1 MSGAYRS
8 ADATVAAKR
17 AVSVTPTDGVL
28 IPTTRSLYIGTS
40 GNLAVRMAEDDQ
52 TIVFQSV
59 PAGVFP
65 VQVVEVLFTNTTAQN
80 IIALY

>member
-1 MSGAYRS
+1 MSGAYHN
-8 ADATVAAKR
+8 ANATVSAKR
-17 AVSVTPTDGVL
+17 AVSITPTDGVL
-28 IPTTRSLYIGTS
+28 IPATRALYIGSS
-40 GNLAVRMAEDDQ
+40 GNLAVRMAEDDN

-59 PAGVFP
+59 PAGIFP